1 MDEQNQLVA
10 FKSIAN
16 FINDLADVFG
26 DEFNNLK
33 LYSHL
38 IGKTTLSHEKAI
50 EKHVNSFKD
59 FATTNRDGI
68 EKKDISLFVDT
79 EIKYSPN
86 VFLDIKYIFDK
97 ADTDTTEIIWQH
109 ILTISAVVDPT
120 GHAKKILR
128 EENSTNPTNETEF
141 LSDIIDKIETNVG
154 DTNVNDPMSAVNEI
168 MKSGVF
174 SELIQGMGSG
184 IQNGN
189 LDMNK
194 LMGTVQNMMT
204 KIQDDPEPNINSVLS
219 GLQADICET
228 SDGDNGNVN
237 DTKAT
242 PIMNDE
248 DINNITSMMQPM
260 LKNMT
265 ESMNNNDGG
274 EPDIMAMFGPVMN
287 MMTQN
292 MAQGM
297 AGDPTGSLPQ
307 MSNSIE
313 DTINA
318 QLEQSKQNGTF
329 PSGDS
334 K

>member
-38 IGKTTLSHEKAI
+38 ISKTTLSHEKAI
-50 EKHVNSFKD
+50 DKHVNSFKD
-59 FATTNRDGI
+59 FVTKNREGI

-79 EIKYSPN
+79 RIKYSQN
-86 VFLDIKYIFDK
+86 VFLDMECIFK
-97 ADTDTTEIIWQH
+97 NADAETTTIIWQH
-109 ILTISAVVDPT
+109 ILTISAIVDPT

-128 EENSTNPTNETEF
+128 EENNNNPSNESEF

-154 DTNVNDPMSAVNEI
+154 DTDVNDPMAAVNEI

-189 LDMNK
+189 LDMGK

-204 KIQDDPEPNINSVLS
+204 KIQDDPDPNINNVLS
-219 GLQADICET
+219 SLTSDICENAT
-228 SDGDNGNVN
+228 GDTEGE
-237 DTKAT
+237 TKAST
-242 PIMNDE
+242 PVMNED
-248 DINNITSMMQPM
+248 DINNITNMMQPM

-265 ESMNNNDGG
+265 ENMNTDGG
-274 EPDIMAMFGPVMN
+274 EPNIMAMFGPVMD
-287 MMTQN
+287 MMSQN
-292 MAQGM
+292 MAQNM
-297 AGDPTGSLPQ
+297 AQDATNSLPAAG
-307 MSNSIE
+307 NSIE
-313 DTINA
+313 EQINA
-318 QLEQSKQNGTF
+318 QLEQSKQDGTF
-329 PSGDS
+329 PS